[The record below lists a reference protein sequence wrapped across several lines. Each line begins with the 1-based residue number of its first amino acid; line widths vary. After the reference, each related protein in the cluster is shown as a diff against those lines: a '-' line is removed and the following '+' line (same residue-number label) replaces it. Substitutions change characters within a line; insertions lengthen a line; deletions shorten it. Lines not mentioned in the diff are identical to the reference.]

1 MGAARN
7 GRKNEREGQ
16 HREFYKCEV
25 HIDSRTCREVERMN
39 RRYNLPLD
47 WDEITSSS
55 GVMSGTEGTQYGIK
69 VFNAQDTICYTESH
83 PVNPFKRE

>member
-16 HREFYKCEV
+16 HREFHKGEV
-25 HIDSRTCREVERMN
+25 HIDSRTCWEERMN
-39 RRYNLPLD
+39 LGDTVLPRL
-47 WDEITSSS
+47 ETKNFYS
-55 GVMSGTEGTQYGIK
+55 GCVSGTEGTQYGIK
-69 VFNAQDTICYTESH
+69 FFNAQDTICYTESH